1 MYTRLHVRLSKY
13 IFQQQQNNKI
23 HKGNLLMKKE
33 KNALT
38 CLPSSGR
45 TPPVRWFHF
54 DPDKYKIK
62 CLVIHTPVL
71 TSNTIYISFPDI
83 SGFWWEYWQYSS
95 SFYLK
100 LFYLHIFYYHSSKF
114 QGFPFYNLKIEE
126 YFTVNPDRLHGLSAV
141 C

>member
-1 MYTRLHVRLSKY
+1 MYTILHVRLSKY

-54 DPDKYKIK
+54 DPDKYKK

-71 TSNTIYISFPDI
+71 TLLYICTYLYPFQIYPVSDGNIGNIPLPFILSYFI
-83 SGFWWEYWQYSS
+83 C
-95 SFYLK
+95 
-100 LFYLHIFYYHSSKF
+100 IFFIIIVLSSKVF
-114 QGFPFYNLKIEE
+114 LFI
-126 YFTVNPDRLHGLSAV
+126 T
-141 C
+141 

>member
-1 MYTRLHVRLSKY
+1 MYTILHVRLSKY

-54 DPDKYKIK
+54 DPDKYKQK

-71 TSNTIYISFPDI
+71 TLYMYLSTVYPFQIYPVSDGNIGNIPLPFILSYFI
-83 SGFWWEYWQYSS
+83 C
-95 SFYLK
+95 
-100 LFYLHIFYYHSSKF
+100 IFFIIIVLSSKVY
-114 QGFPFYNLKIEE
+114 PFYNLKNGE
-126 YFTVNPDRLHGLSAV
+126 YIFHS
-141 C
+141 